1 MTHPLPTQTIPPQDR
16 IPILIDIA
24 DTPGNICCNRT
35 HDWNVFT
42 DGSRI
47 DGQTGCA
54 NVAKSPLYNFTNQLK
69 LAPHCSITQAE
80 LLAIKEAVISILDHR
95 ENSQNIM
102 INSDSQAAL
111 RFISNPVARNRLA
124 LDIRQLLG
132 EHPDVHICF
141 IWVRGHSGIQGNEEA
156 DLAAKGAAL
165 SSIPH
170 SFNYAPLS
178 YFKGKVRQELVLS
191 WNSRWSS
198 VAKGAATRRFIPDIG
213 RTYRKRPLT
222 LNTSYTIPYG
232 HGNFNQYLH
241 RIRKSETFNCFC
253 GAVENPLHRLRT
265 CPGTIR
271 LTNAFRIRH
280 NIGTSYYC
288 DLIKDNCY
296 QDFLS
301 LCNAVN
307 QFYTIRAGRSLNNPT
322 SNATTIPFTS
332 SHQLA
337 DR

>member
-1 MTHPLPTQTIPPQDR
+1 MAKLLKIQRIFLLQITKAARSTSNEALQAITGIPPIDFTIRAKLNLFHLKIGFRGAPFTFDSPTPYTDNPPPQDR
-16 IPILIDIA
+16 IPI
-24 DTPGNICCNRT
+24 
-35 HDWNVFT
+35 
-42 DGSRI
+42 
-47 DGQTGCA
+47 
-54 NVAKSPLYNFTNQLK
+54 
-69 LAPHCSITQAE
+69 

-132 EHPDVHICF
+132 EHPDVDICF
-141 IWVRGHSGIQGNEEA
+141 RWVRGHSGIQGNEEA

-198 VAKGAATRRFIPDIG
+198 VAKGAATGRFIPDIG

-222 LNTSYTIPYG
+222 LNTTVIQYLTG

-253 GAVENPLHRLRT
+253 GAVDNPLHRLKT

-322 SNATTIPFTS
+322 SNATTIPFSS